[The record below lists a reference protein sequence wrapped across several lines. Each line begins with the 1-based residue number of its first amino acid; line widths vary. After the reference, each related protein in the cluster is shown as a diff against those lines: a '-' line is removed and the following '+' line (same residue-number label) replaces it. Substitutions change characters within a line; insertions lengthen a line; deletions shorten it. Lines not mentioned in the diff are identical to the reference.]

1 MKRKSVKL
9 LKIVIPLLLGVFLI
23 WFSYQKFT
31 PAQLDEIKNYFTEAN
46 YSYVLLAVVLG
57 ILSNLSRAYRWG
69 LLFTPLGYQTT
80 FKNKVMAVYI
90 TYLMNLF
97 IPRSGEVSRAL
108 VINKYEDVP
117 FDKAFGTVISERAAD
132 AVVLLSLILITFGL
146 QFDLLKSYLGDYLN
160 PTKLLW
166 VGSVLAV
173 LVLVLFWYLKT
184 AQTAFKKK
192 VMAFLLGLREG
203 VLSIFTMK
211 QKGAFILHTLFIWVL
226 YFMMFYVVIFALP
239 ETSTIPMEA
248 VLTAFVMGGIVI
260 TLTNSGFGSYPF
272 VMAAILALFHVPE
285 TAGTAFGWIVWS
297 SQTLTTI
304 VFGALSFLLL
314 PILNKV

>member
-1 MKRKSVKL
+1 MNKKSVKL
-9 LKIVIPLLLGVFLI
+9 LKIIIPLLLGVFLI

-31 PAQLDEIKNYFTEAN
+31 ATQLDEIKNYFAEAN

-57 ILSNLSRAYRWG
+57 VLSNLSRSYRWG

-108 VINKYEDVP
+108 VLNKYEGVP

-132 AVVLLSLILITFGL
+132 AIVLLSLILITFGL
-146 QFDLLKSYLGDYLN
+146 QFDLLINYLDGYLN

-166 VGSVLAV
+166 AGTVLAV
-173 LVLVLFWYLKT
+173 LFLALLWYLKT
-184 AQTAFKKK
+184 TQSAFKKK
-192 VMAFLLGLREG
+192 VMSFLFGLREG
-203 VLSIFTMK
+203 VLSIFKMK
-211 QKGAFILHTLFIWVL
+211 RKGAFIVHTLFIWVL
-226 YFMMFYVVIFALP
+226 YFMMFYVVIFAFP
-239 ETSTIPMEA
+239 ETSSIPMEA

-285 TAGTAFGWIVWS
+285 TVGTAFGWIVWS
-297 SQTLTTI
+297 SQTLPTI
-304 VFGALSFLLL
+304 LFGGLSFLLL
-314 PILNKV
+314 PVLNKV